1 MTVLTATEIRGPK
14 PQERLRVESVDVLRG
29 LLMIVMALDHARQ
42 FFTNVRIDPT
52 DPLLSWPALFMTR
65 WVTHLCAPGFVALTG
80 ASVYLQRQRGRSAEY
95 MTRKLLAR
103 GLWLIFVEL
112 TFVNFA
118 IYLNLHT
125 HMLQVICAI
134 GVSMLVLAFL
144 QRLPVAWV
152 AAYGFLVVALHNLLD
167 VFQASQFGPAAW
179 LWMVLHEQGRVLLQ
193 SKSLVIIE
201 YPLLPW
207 TGVIALGYA
216 FGAVVVKQ
224 PRARQRWC
232 LTASAIYMVMFAV
245 LRVTNL
251 YGDPAPFH
259 VLESA
264 TRSAMSFLDLTKYPP
279 SLDFLLA
286 TCGILLFVYFMIDA
300 LVEQKR
306 MKRLTQIARVY
317 GSVPFFFYVLHLY
330 LLHLLLIPIALVIAN
345 CLHVP
350 LPQADDPQIPA
361 WWGFSLPVVYLI
373 WIAVVVALYPACRW
387 FSTLKSSRRAW
398 WLSYL

>member
-1 MTVLTATEIRGPK
+1 MTVLATTEVQDSK
-14 PQERLRVESVDVLRG
+14 PQERLRIESIDVLRG

-65 WVTHLCAPGFVALTG
+65 WVTHLCAPGFIALCG

-95 MTRKLLAR
+95 MTRKLIAR

-125 HMLQVICAI
+125 HMLQVIWAI
-134 GVSMLVLAFL
+134 GVSMLVLALL

-152 AAYGFLVVALHNLLD
+152 AFYGFLVVALHNLLD
-167 VFQASQFGPAAW
+167 VFHASQFGPAAW
-179 LWMVLHEQGRVLLQ
+179 LWMLLHEQGRIALHD
-193 SKSLVIIE
+193 KSLLIIE

-216 FGAVVVKQ
+216 FGSVVVKQ
-224 PRARQRWC
+224 PRVRQRWC
-232 LTASAIYMVMFAV
+232 LAAGAICLAMFAV

-251 YGDPAPFH
+251 YGDPVPFH
-259 VLESA
+259 LLENT

-286 TCGILLFVYFMIDA
+286 MCGILLFVYVMFDK
-300 LVEQKR
+300 LVEQQR

-345 CLHVP
+345 RLHVP
-350 LPQADDPQIPA
+350 LPQADDSQIPA
-361 WWGFSLPVVYLI
+361 WWGFSLPVVYTV
-373 WIAVVVALYPACRW
+373 WIAVVAALYPACRW
-387 FSTLKSSRRAW
+387 FSRLKNERRDW

>member
-1 MTVLTATEIRGPK
+1 MTIFTATEVQIPNPTVRF
-14 PQERLRVESVDVLRG
+14 RVESIDVLRG

-52 DPLLSWPALFMTR
+52 DPLLSWPALFLTR
-65 WVTHLCAPGFVALTG
+65 WVTHLCAPGFVALSG
-80 ASVYLQRQRGRSAEY
+80 ASVYLQRQRGRSAQY
-95 MTRKLLAR
+95 MTRKLIAR
-103 GLWLIFVEL
+103 GLWLIFFEL

-125 HMLQVICAI
+125 HMLQVIWAI
-134 GVSMLVLAFL
+134 GASMLVLAFL

-152 AAYGFLVVALHNLLD
+152 AAYGFLAVALHNWLD
-167 VFQASQFGPAAW
+167 VFHASQFRATGW
-179 LWMVLHEQGRVLLQ
+179 LWMALHEHGVILLHGRPF
-193 SKSLVIIE
+193 VIIE

-216 FGAVVVKQ
+216 FGAVVVRQ

-232 LTASAIYMVMFAV
+232 WTAGAISLVLFAV
-245 LRVTNL
+245 LRATNL
-251 YGDPAPFH
+251 YGDPVPFR
-259 VLESA
+259 LLGSA
-264 TRSAMSFLDLTKYPP
+264 VRSAMSFLDVTKYPP
-279 SLDFLLA
+279 SLDYLLA
-286 TCGILLFVYFMIDA
+286 TCGILLFLYSGSDA
-300 LVEQKR
+300 LLEQRR
-306 MKRLTQIARVY
+306 MKQPAEIVRVY

-345 CLHVP
+345 RLHVP

-361 WWGFSLPVVYLI
+361 WWGFSLPVVYII
-373 WIAVVVALYPACRW
+373 WIAVVIALYPACRW
-387 FSTLKSSRRAW
+387 FSMLKSSRRDW